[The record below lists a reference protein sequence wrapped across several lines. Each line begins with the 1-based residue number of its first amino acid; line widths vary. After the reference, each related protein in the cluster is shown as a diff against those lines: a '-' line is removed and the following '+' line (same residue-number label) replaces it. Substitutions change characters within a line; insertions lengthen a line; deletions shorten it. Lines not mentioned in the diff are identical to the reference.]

1 MSSELRVRAIIQRSS
16 FFNNVNSEL
25 EARPSKLKLKNMFGI
40 NKENAQGQVT
50 ELVEKLKSQAGLND
64 EQAKKVIET
73 IKDFVVDKYP
83 MLSGAVNNIFGNK

>member
-1 MSSELRVRAIIQRSS
+1 
-16 FFNNVNSEL
+16 
-25 EARPSKLKLKNMFGI
+25 MFGL

-64 EQAKKVIET
+64 DQATKVIET

>member
-1 MSSELRVRAIIQRSS
+1 
-16 FFNNVNSEL
+16 
-25 EARPSKLKLKNMFGI
+25 MFGL
-40 NKENAQGQVT
+40 NKDNAQGQVA

-64 EQAKKVIET
+64 DQANKVIDT